1 MKKKEEEEEKF
12 QTQKEIFR
20 IKKKTQGRRIFYI
33 GINFKFGT
41 KMFSAIRC
49 TEKNRKRP

>member
-1 MKKKEEEEEKF
+1 MKKEEKNFKLKKRYLEL
-12 QTQKEIFR
+12 
-20 IKKKTQGRRIFYI
+20 KKKTQGRRIFYI